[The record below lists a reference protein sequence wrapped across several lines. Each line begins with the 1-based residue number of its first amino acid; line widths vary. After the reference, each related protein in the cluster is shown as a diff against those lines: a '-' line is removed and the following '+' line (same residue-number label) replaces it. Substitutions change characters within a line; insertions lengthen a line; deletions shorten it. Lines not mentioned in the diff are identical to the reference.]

1 LRLQANPR
9 SEYQHRRLRDALLYR
24 KENLHQGFVA
34 LAAVVKE
41 WLPQN
46 SFSRLSVKGDFSRDS
61 FI

>member
-1 LRLQANPR
+1 M
-9 SEYQHRRLRDALLYR
+9 LYR

-34 LAAVVKE
+34 LAAAVKE

-46 SFSRLSVKGDFSRDS
+46 SFSRLSVKGGFSRDS